1 MMSGIEIMLTTMVT
15 VLVGTLLIAWI
26 ASVVAGWIDAF
37 RYRYTSDK
45 TSLKAID
52 ILGVPTWLVLEI
64 SWFVMGLFVSL
75 VTAFFAYEAAKS
87 VRDWWHAGDRHKH

>member
-1 MMSGIEIMLTTMVT
+1 MSGIGIMLTTMVT
-15 VLVGTLLIAWI
+15 VLLGTLLIAWI
-26 ASVVAGWIDAF
+26 ASVVAGWIDTL

-52 ILGVPTWLVLEI
+52 ILGVPTWLALEI
-64 SWFVMGLFVSL
+64 TWFVVSVAVFL

-87 VRDWWHAGDRHKH
+87 VRDWWHAGDRRKH